1 MKTMRS
7 KMPALL
13 LAVVLLLSQAAVFP
27 AFAADEPPAATGGD
41 DYCSV
46 CGSDAK
52 RGDLLHTIAATCAAD
67 GYEIYECV
75 AEKTVEGSEPVQ
87 CKGTITVCLPA
98 SEVAHTKGD
107 TKYAFQA
114 ATCEEEGHQAYW
126 LCEVCGCYLDKNGNK
141 MEEKDVIL
149 PAKGHYWETS
159 ETVPPTCTEDG
170 YKIVECIRCN
180 ASRTEPDETAHGHTF
195 VEVEAKAATCREA
208 GYEAYFACSVCGA
221 EDPSGRRWS
230 FPFWTITAS

>member
-1 MKTMRS
+1 M
-7 KMPALL
+7 
-13 LAVVLLLSQAAVFP
+13 
-27 AFAADEPPAATGGD
+27 
-41 DYCSV
+41 
-46 CGSDAK
+46 
-52 RGDLLHTIAATCAAD
+52 
-67 GYEIYECV
+67 
-75 AEKTVEGSEPVQ
+75 Q

-170 YKIVECIRCN
+170 TRLWSVSDAMLPVPNRTKLRMDIRLW
-180 ASRTEPDETAHGHTF
+180 R
-195 VEVEAKAATCREA
+195 
-208 GYEAYFACSVCGA
+208 
-221 EDPSGRRWS
+221 
-230 FPFWTITAS
+230 